1 MAIVEIHLQDGF
13 EGDEVV
19 VLMDGREVFSSE
31 SVTSQALLGL
41 AETITLEADTAGHE
55 VTVELPRRGVSG
67 NTSVPASERSY
78 VGVTRQGDSLEL
90 IVTGDP
96 GPFATG
102 QTIEITLR
110 PESTTTYWLEELRLR
125 RAWSRSDDR

>member
-13 EGDEVV
+13 EDDEVV
-19 VLMDGREVFSSE
+19 VLMDGREVFSSD
-31 SVTSQALLGL
+31 SVTSKALLGL

-90 IVTGDP
+90 IVTGE
-96 GPFATG
+96 PFG
-102 QTIEITLR
+102 
-110 PESTTTYWLEELRLR
+110 YG
-125 RAWSRSDDR
+125 